1 MAGTGLT
8 QKIYRDFSGGLNDT
22 VASLAMK
29 DNELALAENV
39 DFSAEVKAFHT
50 RKGCVNVNPVSFD
63 ADVTDGYSWDV
74 GSFYHKCIVVG
85 GIVYQIDVLSGNA
98 VQKIILTQGAT
109 EIYPFVVSNILY
121 FGDGSELYS
130 WGGFDYT
137 SEQGTKTILTG
148 DIVRNNDSPS
158 GTKGNFYRAKSDL
171 GSVDLKTA
179 TYTDTGKWDDVTDVN
194 GLASNAVRPVRPYNP
209 ARQEIVKVTI
219 TSGASAAGN
228 VILSLNNVDYAT
240 AIAASDSVTS
250 VISKMMATTTTG
262 WTKEKNGNVIMYT
275 KNDTGYSENGYLDP
289 SVTGITASMETV
301 QEGKTNDND
310 LSPIRKCTM
319 FVYHPGSARVF
330 AAGNPNDN
338 GLFYSEIGIPTY
350 FNSAIN
356 KVYPS
361 SGYGRIT
368 ALGLLSDSVIVSYE
382 DGWYAWRG
390 ITPLSG
396 QNPAEWKQ
404 LNIPNGCVCHD
415 SLRLAPYSFIFL
427 GKDGIYN
434 ISASILEYE
443 IVMLQG
449 RNVIQKITANRID
462 KIIASIADKRRC
474 RGIFDSNVYCLAF
487 NVLGDSAN
495 SRVVKYEFDTKSFTV
510 VTGWN
515 VNKWIRDPEN
525 LYFASKNY
533 LMKANT
539 GYSDIDVETG
549 EPKPIAVHVLT
560 KEFDLGSPL
569 TQKFCRLVG
578 LVFKQAVSETESQI
592 DIELNAGY
600 DKYKVNGIIVS
611 ESLIYGRDWGLRWGY
626 REAVTDVIE
635 YIQVSNTFQ
644 IEFKNERLDDPVT
657 LIAVGFMY
665 RDADVFRPNAM
676 KDGVLL
682 K

>member
-1 MAGTGLT
+1 MAGTDLI
-8 QKIYRDFSGGLNDT
+8 QKIYRDFSGGFNDT
-22 VASLAMK
+22 VAAMSMK

-39 DFSAEVKAFHT
+39 DFSVEVKAFHT
-50 RKGCVNVNPVSFD
+50 RKGCVNVNPSSLG

-85 GIVYQIDVLSGNA
+85 GIVYQIDVGSGEA
-98 VQKIILTQGAT
+98 TQKIALTQGAT
-109 EIYPFVVSNILY
+109 EIYPFTVNNILY

-158 GTKGNFYRAKSDL
+158 GVKGDFYRAKSDL

-179 TYTDTGKWDDVTDVN
+179 TYGDIEVWDDVTDVN
-194 GLASNAVRPVRPYNP
+194 GLASNAVRPVKPYNP
-209 ARQEIVKVTI
+209 ARQEVVKVTI
-219 TSGASAAGN
+219 TSGAIIEGN

-240 AIAASDSVTS
+240 AVAAGDSVTS
-250 VISKMMATTTTG
+250 VISNMMATATDG
-262 WTKEKNGNVIMYT
+262 WTKEKNGNAIMYT
-275 KNDTGYSENGYLDP
+275 KNETGYSENGYLDP
-289 SVTGITASMETV
+289 GITGITASMETV
-301 QEGKTNDND
+301 QEGKTDDND
-310 LSPIRKCTM
+310 LSPIRKCRM

-330 AAGNPNDN
+330 AAGNPDDN

-361 SGYGRIT
+361 NGYGRIT
-368 ALGLLSDSVIVSYE
+368 ALGLLSDSVLVSYE

-415 SLRLAPYSFIFL
+415 SLKLAPYSFIFL

-462 KIIASIADKRRC
+462 KVIASIADKKKC
-474 RGIFDSNVYCLAF
+474 RGIFDNNVYYLAF
-487 NVLGDSAN
+487 NVLEDAAN
-495 SRVVKYEFDTKSFTV
+495 SRVIKYEFDTKSFTI

-533 LMKANT
+533 LMKANA

-569 TQKFCRLVG
+569 TQKFCRLAG
-578 LVFKQAVSETESQI
+578 LVFKQDISEIESQI
-592 DIELNAGY
+592 DINLKAGY
-600 DKYKVNGIIVS
+600 ESYKVNGVTVS
-611 ESLIYGRDWGLRWGY
+611 ESLIYGRAWGLRWGY
-626 REAVTDVIE
+626 REAVTTVIE

-644 IEFKNERLDDPVT
+644 IEFRNERLDDPVT
-657 LIAVGFMY
+657 LIAIGFEY
-665 RDADVFRPNAM
+665 RDADVVRPGNM
-676 KDGVLL
+676 KDEVLL